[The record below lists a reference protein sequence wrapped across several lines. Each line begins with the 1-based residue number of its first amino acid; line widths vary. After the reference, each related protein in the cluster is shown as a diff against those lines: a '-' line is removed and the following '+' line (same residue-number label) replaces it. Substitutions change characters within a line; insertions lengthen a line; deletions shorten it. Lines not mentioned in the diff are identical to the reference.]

1 MTSLLFS
8 ATATLVEK
16 PQNTFASEGHR
27 VQLNC
32 STSDFTT
39 YISWQYI
46 PGAEGDLPKD
56 VFLGRRLFNEY
67 VRLDMD
73 GNGADGAYNLVI
85 PSVELRDAGTYRCRD
100 EDGAGEHVDVI
111 LNVTSKVDF
120 CTHFL
125 PTLSVSCHTM
135 EMTSNQ

>member
-32 STSDFTT
+32 STSDLTT
-39 YISWQYI
+39 PISWQYI

-56 VFLGRRLFNEY
+56 VFLGGRLVNDY
-67 VRLDMD
+67 VRFQMY
-73 GNGADGAYNLVI
+73 GNSAEGVYNLVI

-100 EDGAGEHVDVI
+100 QDGAGEHVDVI
-111 LNVTSKVDF
+111 LNVTSKAAF
-120 CTHFL
+120 CKHFL
-125 PTLSVSCHTM
+125 PTLSVSCHTLKRI
-135 EMTSNQ
+135 S